1 MIQVRNPR
9 TGRDDYQFAPATE
22 ADLDA
27 HAASL
32 REAQRD
38 WAALPVEARVAVL
51 RRWGDAVEAASGALI
66 EALIHDT
73 GRFGETHAEMNLF
86 RGTLARWL
94 RDAPAQL
101 ATFDERASAVETIK
115 LAGQLV
121 PYPLVGV
128 ISPWNFPL
136 GLSVID
142 AIPALLAGSAVLVK
156 PSEVTPRFVEPLI
169 ATINQVPELAAVL
182 RYVLGDGKVGA
193 ALIERVDMVVFTGSV
208 ATGRNVGEAC
218 ARNFIP
224 AFLEL
229 GGKDPA
235 IILPGADLDRATS
248 ALAWGATANAG
259 QACQSIERIYV
270 HRSLHD
276 RFVTQLADKLRRLK
290 LAFPKPNDGEI
301 GPVIFAR
308 QAEILRAQLDDAKA
322 KGAVVVTGGELQ
334 VLEGGTYL
342 LPTLLTKVDHTMLVM
357 TEETFGPILPVM
369 AFDTV
374 EQAVALAN
382 DSVYGLSAAVFAASE
397 QEAEL
402 VARRLDAGAVSIND
416 ATLTA
421 VVSDGEK
428 MSFKLSGL
436 GGSRMGPTS
445 IRRFLRQKLLIKSR
459 GAGPQPWWFRS
470 LA

>member
-1 MIQVRNPR
+1 VIQVRNPR
-9 TGRDDYQFAPATE
+9 TGQTDYQFTPISDAE
-22 ADLDA
+22 LDA
-27 HAASL
+27 QVASL
-32 REAQRD
+32 RAAQCD
-38 WAALPVEARVAVL
+38 WAALPIEARIDVL
-51 RRWGDAVEAASGALI
+51 RRWGEKVESASAALI
-66 EALIHDT
+66 DALTRDT
-73 GRFGETHAEMNLF
+73 GRRAETYAEMSLF
-86 RGTLARWL
+86 YGTLARWL
-94 RDAPAQL
+94 RDAEAQL
-101 ATFDERASAVETIK
+101 ADFDERASAVESIK

-121 PYPLVGV
+121 PYQLVGI
-128 ISPWNFPL
+128 ISPWNFPF

-156 PSEVTPRFVEPLI
+156 PSEVTPRFVEPLV
-169 ATINQVPELAAVL
+169 ATIEAVPELAAVL

-193 ALIERVDMVVFTGSV
+193 AMIDRVDMVVFTGSV
-208 ATGRNVGEAC
+208 ATGRKVGEAC

-235 IILPGADLDRATS
+235 IVLPGADLDRATS
-248 ALAWGATANAG
+248 ALTWGATANAG

-270 HRSLHD
+270 HRSLHGE
-276 RFVTQLADKLRRLK
+276 FVARLVEKVRRLK
-290 LAFPKPNDGEI
+290 LAVPNPGDGEI

-308 QAEILRAQLDDAKA
+308 QIDTLRAQLDDAKA
-322 KGAVVVTGGELQ
+322 KGAVVVTGGDLQ
-334 VLEGGTYL
+334 VHGGGTYL
-342 LPTLLTKVDHTMLVM
+342 PPTLLTNVDHTMQVM

-369 AFDTV
+369 AFDTID
-374 EQAVALAN
+374 EAVALAN
-382 DSVYGLSAAVFAASE
+382 DSVFGLSAAVFAGNE
-397 QEAEL
+397 QEAEH

-416 ATLTA
+416 STLTA

-459 GAGPQPWWFRS
+459 GAGAQPWWYRA
-470 LA
+470 LG